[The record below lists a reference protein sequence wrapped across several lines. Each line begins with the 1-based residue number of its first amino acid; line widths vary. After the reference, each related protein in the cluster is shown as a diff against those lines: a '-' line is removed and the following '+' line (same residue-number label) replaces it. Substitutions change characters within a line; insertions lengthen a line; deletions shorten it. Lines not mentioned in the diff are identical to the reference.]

1 MTHVMGGIGSFYA
14 VPEKCH
20 LPDKGRIYEH
30 GVMAL
35 QAPTTPADTSTT
47 SLRSASIRTS
57 ISNLAP
63 GIGLAMTF
71 AVGARILSGVGPV
84 SSLTIA
90 VVLGMVIGNLPVTI
104 ARFRPGLA
112 YAGKHV
118 LRFGVVALGMRLSLN
133 QISGLGLPVIAVIV
147 ATVAATFFGTQA
159 LGRRL
164 GVSGP
169 LSLLIATGYS
179 ICGASAIAAME
190 ATSDADEEEVA
201 LAIGLVTLAGTIAM
215 FGLPQLATLFDLT
228 DSQFAIWAGASI
240 HDVAQVVAAGSTRG
254 SAVLA
259 GAVVVKLTR
268 VLLLAPLV
276 TGVSIQRSRKH
287 TADNSPRPAPMPAFV
302 VGFLLFVAIRSSGAV
317 PDQII
322 ETTATIEKALFAI
335 ALVGLGAGV
344 RIDKLRTLGGA
355 PVLLGGLASGIV
367 ATVSLAAVLLTV

>member
-1 MTHVMGGIGSFYA
+1 
-14 VPEKCH
+14 
-20 LPDKGRIYEH
+20 
-30 GVMAL
+30 MAID
-35 QAPTTPADTSTT
+35 APTNELQIEALPSRPRLLRQSFAD
-47 SLRSASIRTS
+47 
-57 ISNLAP
+57 LAP
-63 GIGLAMTF
+63 GIGLAIAF
-71 AVGARILSGVGPV
+71 ALAARALAGLATI

-90 VVLGMVIGNLPVTI
+90 VIFGMVLGNLPLPLD
-104 ARFRPGLA
+104 RFRPGLA

-133 QISGLGLPVIAVIV
+133 QISGLGVPVIAVIV

-164 GVSGP
+164 GVSRP

-190 ATSDADEEEVA
+190 GSSDAEEEEVA

-215 FGLPQLATLFDLT
+215 FGLPQLGLLFDLT
-228 DSQFAIWAGASI
+228 DEQFAIWAGASI

-254 SAVLA
+254 STVLA

-276 TGVSIQRSRKH
+276 TGVSIQRSRNH
-287 TADNSPRPAPMPAFV
+287 TSDNAARPAPMPAFV
-302 VGFLLFVAIRSSGAV
+302 VGFLLFVAIRSTGAV

-322 ETTATIEKALFAI
+322 DTTATIEKALFAI

-344 RIDKLRTLGGA
+344 RIDKLRTVGGA
-355 PVLLGGLASGIV
+355 PLLLGALASGIV
-367 ATVSLAAVLLTV
+367 AAVSLAAVLLTV

>member
-1 MTHVMGGIGSFYA
+1 
-14 VPEKCH
+14 
-20 LPDKGRIYEH
+20 
-30 GVMAL
+30 MAL

-104 ARFRPGLA
+104 DRFRPGLA